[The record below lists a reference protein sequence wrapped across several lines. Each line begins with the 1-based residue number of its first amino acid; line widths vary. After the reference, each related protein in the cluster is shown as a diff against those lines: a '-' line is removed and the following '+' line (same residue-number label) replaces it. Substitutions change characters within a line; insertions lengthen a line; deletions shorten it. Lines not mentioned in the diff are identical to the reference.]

1 MVKASEIHTFGKESI
16 GHMQEYGESFIVV
29 RDSDKEVL
37 AMSQGWCKFNG
48 LPVYTKQL
56 DNGLK
61 VLEVDTPNGK
71 GEIIYYFHE

>member
-16 GHMQEYGESFIVV
+16 GHVQEYGESFIIV

-37 AMSQGWCKFNG
+37 AMSQGWGNFNG

-56 DNGLK
+56 DGGLK
-61 VLEVDTPNGK
+61 VLEVETPNGK

>member
-1 MVKASEIHTFGKESI
+1 MVKTSEIHTFGKESI
-16 GHMQEYGESFIVV
+16 GHVQEYGESFIVV